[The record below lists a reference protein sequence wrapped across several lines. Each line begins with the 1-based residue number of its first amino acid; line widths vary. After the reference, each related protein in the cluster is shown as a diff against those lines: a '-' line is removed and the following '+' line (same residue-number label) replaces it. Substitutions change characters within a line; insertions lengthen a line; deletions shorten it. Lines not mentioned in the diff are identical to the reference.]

1 MRRTD
6 TMATARDILIQNVS
20 LGWRLVYLIDIY
32 VLFLFFRGGEAGVV
46 DLFGNCLLLL
56 LRFIYYHCAEME

>member
-20 LGWRLVYLIDIY
+20 LGRHLVYLIDIY
-32 VLFLFFRGGEAGVV
+32 VFSCFSGRGGAGVV